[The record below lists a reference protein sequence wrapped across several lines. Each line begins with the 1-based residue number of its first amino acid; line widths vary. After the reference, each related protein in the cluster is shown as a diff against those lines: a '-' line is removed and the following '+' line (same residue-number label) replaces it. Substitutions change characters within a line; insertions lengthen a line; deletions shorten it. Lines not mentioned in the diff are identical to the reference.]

1 MISVIIPTYNDEAL
15 IANTIAHLQQNSYKG
30 LLKEIIVVDGGS
42 TDKTVREAEKAGALV
57 VHSIKKGHS
66 VQMNL
71 GVQYATGKILYFIY
85 PGSLPPKNFT
95 NEIVRATQKGYAF
108 GSFTLNF
115 DYKHWFLKALS
126 WVTKVKIHFAR
137 LESQSLFVLRE
148 LFMKAGQFREDLQ
161 ILEDHEII
169 CRLRRYSNFIVLKDK
184 ILASTR
190 KYITHGVLRTEATY
204 FLTHLMYWMGYPQTK
219 LLRVYRALLGSRAVK
234 AKTGEALSTSF
245 N

>member
-15 IANTIAHLQQNSYKG
+15 IASTIEHLRENAYKG
-30 LLKEIIVVDGGS
+30 LLKQIIVVDGGS

-57 VHSIKKGHS
+57 IHSIKKGHS

-71 GVQYATGKILYFIY
+71 GVQYATGKILYFVY

-95 NEIVRATQKGYAF
+95 NEIVRATQKGYSF

-115 DYKHWFLKALS
+115 DYKHWFLNTLS
-126 WVTKVKIHFAR
+126 WFTRIKLHFAR

-148 LFMKAGQFREDLQ
+148 LFIKAGQFREDLQ
-161 ILEDHEII
+161 IQEDHEII
-169 CRLRRYSNFIVLKDK
+169 KRLRRYSNFIVLKDK
-184 ILASTR
+184 IVASTR

-204 FLTHLMYWMGYPQTK
+204 LLTNMMYWLGYPQEK
-219 LLRVYRALLGSRAVK
+219 LMKIYKTLLKPKFVK
-234 AKTGEALSTSF
+234 DKSGELSTSF